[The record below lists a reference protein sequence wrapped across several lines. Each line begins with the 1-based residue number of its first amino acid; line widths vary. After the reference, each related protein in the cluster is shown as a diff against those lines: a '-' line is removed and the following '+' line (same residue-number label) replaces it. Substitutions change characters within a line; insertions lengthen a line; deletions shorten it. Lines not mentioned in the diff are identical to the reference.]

1 MIAYLN
7 GVVRERR
14 PARVVLEVHGVGYE
28 LQVPARTFQQ
38 LPALGAAAAVFVHT
52 HVREDAIQLFG
63 FATVAE
69 RGLFERLIA
78 VNGVGPKM
86 GLAIL
91 SVLSPDELARAV
103 QTNDLARLTTIP
115 GVGKKTAERLVIELR
130 DKLPAVAPEAAAAAA
145 PVTGAGEDVLSA
157 LVNLGYAQASA
168 AQAVQRALQ
177 KHPYAGFDQL
187 FTACMKAL

>member
-7 GVVRERR
+7 GVVRERH

-28 LQVPARTFQQ
+28 LQVPTRTFQQ
-38 LPALGAAAAVFVHT
+38 LPAPGAAAAVFVHT

-63 FATVAE
+63 FAAAAE
-69 RGLFERLIA
+69 RELFERLIA

-91 SVLSPDELARAV
+91 SVLAPEDLARAV
-103 QTNDLARLTTIP
+103 QSNDLARLTTIP
-115 GVGKKTAERLVIELR
+115 GVGKKTAERLVMELR
-130 DKLPAVAPEAAAAAA
+130 DKLPAASPDAAAAVAI
-145 PVTGAGEDVLSA
+145 TGAGEDVLSA
-157 LVNLGYAQASA
+157 LVNLGYAPAPA

-177 KHPYAGFDQL
+177 KHPAAGFDQL

>member
-7 GVVRERR
+7 GVVRERHA
-14 PARVVLEVHGVGYE
+14 ARVVLEVHGVGYE
-28 LQVPARTFQQ
+28 LQVPTRTFQQ
-38 LPALGAAAAVFVHT
+38 LPAPGAAAAVFVHT

-63 FATVAE
+63 FAAAAE
-69 RGLFERLIA
+69 RELFERLIA

-91 SVLSPDELARAV
+91 SVLAPDDLARAV
-103 QTNDLARLTTIP
+103 QSNDLARLTTIP

-130 DKLPAVAPEAAAAAA
+130 DKLPAVAPGAAAAVAI
-145 PVTGAGEDVLSA
+145 TGAGEDVLSA
-157 LVNLGYAQASA
+157 LVNLGYAPAPA

-177 KHPYAGFDQL
+177 KHPDAGFDQL

>member
-7 GVVRERR
+7 GVVRERH

-28 LQVPARTFQQ
+28 LQVPTRTFQQ
-38 LPALGAAAAVFVHT
+38 LPAPGAAAAVFVHT

-63 FATVAE
+63 FAAAAE
-69 RGLFERLIA
+69 RELFDRLIA

-91 SVLSPDELARAV
+91 SVLAPEDLARAV
-103 QTNDLARLTTIP
+103 QSNDLARLTTIP
-115 GVGKKTAERLVIELR
+115 GVGKKTAERLVMELR
-130 DKLPAVAPEAAAAAA
+130 DKLPAASPDAAAAVAI
-145 PVTGAGEDVLSA
+145 TGAGEDVLSA
-157 LVNLGYAQASA
+157 LVNLGYAPAPA

-177 KHPYAGFDQL
+177 KHPAAGFDQL

>member
-7 GVVRERR
+7 GVVRERH

-28 LQVPARTFQQ
+28 VQVPARTFQQ
-38 LPALGAAAAVFVHT
+38 LPAAGAAAALFVHT

-63 FATVAE
+63 FAAAAE
-69 RGLFERLIA
+69 RELFERLLA
-78 VNGVGPKM
+78 VNGVGPRM
-86 GLAIL
+86 GLAVL

-103 QTNDLARLTTIP
+103 QAHDLARLTTVP

-130 DKLPAVAPEAAAAAA
+130 DKLPAGGADTAAAAA
-145 PVTGAGEDVLSA
+145 PLGGTAEDVLSA
-157 LVNLGYAQASA
+157 LVNLGYAPAPS

-177 KHPYAGFDQL
+177 KFPSGSFDEL